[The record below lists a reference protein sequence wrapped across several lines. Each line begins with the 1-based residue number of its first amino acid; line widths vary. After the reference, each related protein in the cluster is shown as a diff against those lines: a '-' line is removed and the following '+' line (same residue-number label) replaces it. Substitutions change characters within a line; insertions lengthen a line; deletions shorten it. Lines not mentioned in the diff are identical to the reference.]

1 MIEDREVEADVE
13 ARFVRVV
20 EGHGWEVR
28 KLEWVGRRGAPDR
41 ICFGPGGQMA
51 LAELKN
57 GTKGR
62 LSPHQ
67 RREHAA
73 LSRLGHQVWVICD
86 NADIEAFA
94 REVLQ

>member
-20 EGHGWEVR
+20 EGHGWVVR
-28 KLEWVGRRGAPDR
+28 KLEWVGRHGAPDR
-41 ICFGPGGQMA
+41 ICFGPGGRMA
-51 LAELKN
+51 LAEVKN
-57 GTKGR
+57 GYVGR

-67 RREHAA
+67 RREHGVLAE
-73 LSRLGHQVWVICD
+73 LGHQVWVIRT

-94 REVLQ
+94 SEVLQ